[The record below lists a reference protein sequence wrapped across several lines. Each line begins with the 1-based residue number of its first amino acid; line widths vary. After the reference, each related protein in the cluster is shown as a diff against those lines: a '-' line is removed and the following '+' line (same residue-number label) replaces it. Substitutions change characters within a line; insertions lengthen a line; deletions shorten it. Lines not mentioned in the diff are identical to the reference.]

1 MVANHPEMLGC
12 HAVWHYLE
20 TGHGKG
26 PCDGVG
32 GSLKRNAQ
40 TAASAGVAIVRNAP
54 TMYLWAKDRPNSSI
68 QFCYVDVY
76 NYWTAYYERSH
87 VFYRIPAL
95 PGTRKLHSMMGGINN
110 KYVHYRE
117 TTCSCDTC
125 RHGTPNEACGWT
137 KFEFIKAKSLLY
149 STVCDNCL
157 SPLCVCLGRVA
168 SLRKQYME
176 QHKILK
182 VPGKLMAQLHI
193 NLT

>member
-1 MVANHPEMLGC
+1 
-12 HAVWHYLE
+12 
-20 TGHGKG
+20 
-26 PCDGVG
+26 
-32 GSLKRNAQ
+32 
-40 TAASAGVAIVRNAP
+40 
-54 TMYLWAKDRPNSSI
+54 MYLWAKDRANSSI

-76 NYWTAYYERSH
+76 DYWIAYYDRSH
-87 VFYRIPAL
+87 VFYRKPAL
-95 PGTRKLHSMMGGINN
+95 PGTRKLHSVMGGINN

-137 KFEFIKAKSLLY
+137 KFEFVKAKSLLY
-149 STVCDNCL
+149 FTVCDNCL

-182 VPGKLMAQLHI
+182 VPGKLMGRLHI